1 MCPIK
6 IVFNAKK
13 KEEERFKI
21 EEFKSEK
28 LTSHSGSWLKTF
40 ICTVQ
45 VHEKK

>member
-1 MCPIK
+1 MCPIN

-13 KEEERFKI
+13 EEKVKI
-21 EEFKSEK
+21 EAFKSEK
-28 LTSHSGSWLKTF
+28 LTSYSGSWLKTF

>member
-1 MCPIK
+1 MYPIK

-13 KEEERFKI
+13 EEKVTI